1 MSYKEKYL
9 KYKNKYIKLKNQIGG
24 TILAEGTIVT
34 TLSNNG
40 ERENMVYQC
49 FWISILNFLNFFI
62 KPDLSL
68 KELRTNVGLYENTER
83 TMFDSFDPDFNEA
96 AQYCAFLYNLTINIY
111 EIDRDG
117 KIKRHS
123 GTYGNG
129 ENIVNIAMFG
139 QSHFELIDLH
149 NGEEFVPA
157 VIYQN
162 DLTKINDIDNKD
174 IRPAYLNV
182 VELTE
187 KLKDLYKMQKENN
200 KIINVLEESINDMSN
215 NTDKSKEYKRAFI
228 NAISDKIENIKTEL
242 NSLKVEIQ
250 LHEADLSGQE
260 AAIQLHEAELN
271 DLEAAIQL
279 HKVKLSD
286 LEVARQ
292 LQKKEWNK

>member
-1 MSYKEKYL
+1 
-9 KYKNKYIKLKNQIGG
+9 
-24 TILAEGTIVT
+24 
-34 TLSNNG
+34 
-40 ERENMVYQC
+40 
-49 FWISILNFLNFFI
+49 
-62 KPDLSL
+62 
-68 KELRTNVGLYENTER
+68 
-83 TMFDSFDPDFNEA
+83 
-96 AQYCAFLYNLTINIY
+96 
-111 EIDRDG
+111 
-117 KIKRHS
+117 
-123 GTYGNG
+123 
-129 ENIVNIAMFG
+129 MFG